1 MMCKIIKM
9 PFLLIVG
16 FITIILGGIF
26 GITNL
31 FLKKNPNMYN
41 QNNKWHYLN
50 SITLQDQHISL

>member
-31 FLKKNPNMYN
+31 FLKK
-41 QNNKWHYLN
+41 K
-50 SITLQDQHISL
+50 S